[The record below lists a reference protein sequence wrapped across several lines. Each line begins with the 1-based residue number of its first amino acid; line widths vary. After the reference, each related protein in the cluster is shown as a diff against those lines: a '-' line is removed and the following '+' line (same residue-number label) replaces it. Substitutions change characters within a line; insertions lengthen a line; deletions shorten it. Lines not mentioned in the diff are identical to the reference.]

1 VWFLSVPFVCVCVC
15 VCVLFLCTREK
26 SVFIMTG
33 GKSQAGWTSWPFLQ
47 LSLLYCKGFMVGA
60 GVLPN
65 EQNWVSL
72 KRKPWTKKVATL
84 SVFKMS
90 YFLKR

>member
-1 VWFLSVPFVCVCVC
+1 
-15 VCVLFLCTREK
+15 
-26 SVFIMTG
+26 MTG